1 MNNTSL
7 HGKIVRHNG
16 SIFQLSSYRF
26 GWATLLSATG
36 TFGPEKGKV
45 YDLNCSH
52 PDRSKTAVVIRNAA
66 KMGLVS

>member
-1 MNNTSL
+1 MNETSL

-16 SIFQLSSYRF
+16 SVFKLSSYQF
-26 GWATLLSATG
+26 GRSTLISATG

-45 YDLNCSH
+45 YDLNCAH
-52 PDRSKTAVVIRNAA
+52 PDRSKTALALKSAV